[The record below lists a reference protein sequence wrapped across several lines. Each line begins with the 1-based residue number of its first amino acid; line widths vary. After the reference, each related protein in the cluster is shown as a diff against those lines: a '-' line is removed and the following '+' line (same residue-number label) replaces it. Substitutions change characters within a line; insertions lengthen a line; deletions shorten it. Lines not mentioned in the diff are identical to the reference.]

1 MREALRWSNLPR
13 RNKEHKV
20 GGRFHLARPF
30 MLSVGREIYI
40 SEQQVLCR
48 SCLWEG
54 TGNQLAT
61 GLSETRYPEV
71 FLYAYKC
78 PECGCFDTAR
88 KGRLLEFR
96 SRHAAQQPDA
106 SNTDS
111 QLEDFCPPLKEYTP
125 NGNRRV

>member
-1 MREALRWSNLPR
+1 
-13 RNKEHKV
+13 
-20 GGRFHLARPF
+20 

-54 TGNQLAT
+54 TGSQLAT
-61 GLSETRYPEV
+61 GLMQTQNPEI
-71 FLYAYKC
+71 FLYAYRC

-96 SRHAAQQPDA
+96 SRHAAQQSDA
-106 SNTDS
+106 SNSDY
-111 QLEDFCPPLKEYTP
+111 QLEDQLRYAKEYTP